1 MALWLQPLDVIC
13 SCHAR
18 ADLDEDDNDD
28 TAAADCLPVQLDPG
42 CGGIR
47 EHERRQLHGVPPPFV
62 LTDVSYF
69 AHSNLLSSLDD
80 VLPSIEIFGSTYS
93 LIAGTYH
100 RFGHFTAA
108 IKLSHPIVSQP
119 GWYSYDGL
127 SASMKW
133 ISKDVP
139 HTPVYHHL
147 SYLIYA
153 MD

>member
-1 MALWLQPLDVIC
+1 MWLQPLDVIC

-28 TAAADCLPVQLDPG
+28 TATADCLPVQLDPG

-93 LIAGTYH
+93 LIAAALSISLLPSSYHIPSCRSLVGTLV
-100 RFGHFTAA
+100 T
-108 IKLSHPIVSQP
+108 
-119 GWYSYDGL
+119 D
-127 SASMKW
+127 
-133 ISKDVP
+133 
-139 HTPVYHHL
+139 
-147 SYLIYA
+147 
-153 MD
+153 